1 MQSADL
7 GERDDLP
14 GCRAQKL
21 SLRHFPWA
29 NYREKLPLREVEAG
43 GRFGGLGNAGHYGI
57 LQAEGVA
64 GG

>member
-43 GRFGGLGNAGHYGI
+43 GWFGTQGGVGRCGI
-57 LQAEGVA
+57 LRAEGVA